1 MSDVLVGSKMIL
13 TNAKPTEVTLW
24 YHPDRGIY
32 HQVCIEG
39 KMHNLGTEMYLQK
52 DVCAAVRE
60 LMCNFNIEITSL
72 VSQYERFLI
81 LRGEV

>member
-1 MSDVLVGSKMIL
+1 MIL
-13 TNAKPTEVTLW
+13 TNAKSTEVTLW

-32 HQVCIEG
+32 YQVCIEG

-60 LMCNFNIEITSL
+60 LTGKFCKDIIEISCK
-72 VSQYERFLI
+72 YDEWMNI
-81 LRGEV
+81 